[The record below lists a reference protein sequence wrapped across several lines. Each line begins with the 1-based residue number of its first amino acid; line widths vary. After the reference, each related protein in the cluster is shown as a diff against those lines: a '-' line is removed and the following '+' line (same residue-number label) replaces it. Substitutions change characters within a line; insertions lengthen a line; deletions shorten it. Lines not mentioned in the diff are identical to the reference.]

1 MKQKKLILILSAIS
15 LLAVVTVAIY
25 VYRIKKSYETE
36 TAEFIEI
43 QKQAMEEEL
52 NSMQAEYEMQ
62 YNKLRINNGE
72 RVMTLNIDSLMNKL
86 LSEKNKVDR
95 LKEELQNVKNS
106 SAKRIASLSKEVG
119 TLKTL
124 LRSYIVQIDSL
135 NTLNQKLANENK
147 EVKESFNQAT
157 QKNEML
163 KKEKES
169 LQTQVSRAAR
179 LEASNIVV
187 SSLDS
192 RGKKTS
198 RIYKVKKI
206 MISFRI
212 PKNVTAEVGNK
223 TLYARLMDVNDNLL
237 KGDTNGTFNF
247 EGKSIEYSIK
257 KDIEYNGEDTDI
269 YMYWD
274 VNVSLLEGEYR
285 LALFCDGNLIGQQKF
300 NL

>member
-1 MKQKKLILILSAIS
+1 MKQKKIILIVSAIL
-15 LLAVVTVAIY
+15 LLAIGIVSVY
-25 VYRIKKSYETE
+25 VYNIKKSYEKETE
-36 TAEFIEI
+36 EFVEI
-43 QKQAMEEEL
+43 QKKAMEEEL

-62 YNKLRINNGE
+62 YNKLRISNGE
-72 RVMTLNIDSLMNKL
+72 RVMTLNVDSLMNKL

-106 SAKRIASLSKEVG
+106 SAKKIASLSKEVG

-135 NTLNQKLANENK
+135 NTLNQKLVTENK

-157 QKNEML
+157 QRNEML

-179 LEASNIVV
+179 LDASNI
-187 SSLDS
+187 SITCLDN
-192 RGKKTS
+192 RGKKTTK
-198 RIYKVKKI
+198 IYKTKKI

-223 TLYARLMDVNDNLL
+223 TIYARLMDVNDNLL
-237 KGDTNGTFNF
+237 RGDNNGTFGF
-247 EGKSIEYSIK
+247 ENKNIEYSIK

-269 YMYWD
+269 SLYWD
-274 VNVSLLEGEYR
+274 VNVSLLEGQYR
-285 LALFCDGNLIGQQKF
+285 LALFCDGNMIGQQKF

>member
-1 MKQKKLILILSAIS
+1 MKQKKIILIVSAIL
-15 LLAVVTVAIY
+15 LLAIGIVSVY
-25 VYRIKKSYETE
+25 VYNIKKSYEKETE
-36 TAEFIEI
+36 EFVEI
-43 QKQAMEEEL
+43 QKKAMEEEL

-62 YNKLRINNGE
+62 YNKLRISNGE
-72 RVMTLNIDSLMNKL
+72 RVMTLNVDSLMNKL

-106 SAKRIASLSKEVG
+106 SAKKIASLSKEVG

-135 NTLNQKLANENK
+135 NTLNQKLVTENK
-147 EVKESFNQAT
+147 EVRESFNQAT
-157 QKNEML
+157 QRNEML

-179 LEASNIVV
+179 LDASNI
-187 SSLDS
+187 SITCLDN
-192 RGKKTS
+192 RGKKTTK
-198 RIYKVKKI
+198 IYKTKKI

-223 TLYARLMDVNDNLL
+223 TIYARLMDVNDNLL
-237 KGDTNGTFNF
+237 KGDTNGTFGF
-247 EGKSIEYSIK
+247 ENKNIEYSIK

-269 YMYWD
+269 SLYWD
-274 VNVSLLEGEYR
+274 VNVSLLEGQYR
-285 LALFCDGNLIGQQKF
+285 LALFCDGNMIGQQKF

>member
-1 MKQKKLILILSAIS
+1 MKQKKIILIVSAIL
-15 LLAVVTVAIY
+15 LLAIGIVSVY
-25 VYRIKKSYETE
+25 VYNIKKSYEKETE
-36 TAEFIEI
+36 EFVEI
-43 QKQAMEEEL
+43 QKKAMEEEL

-62 YNKLRINNGE
+62 YNKLRISNGE
-72 RVMTLNIDSLMNKL
+72 RVMTLNVDSLMNKL

-106 SAKRIASLSKEVG
+106 SAKKIASLSKEVG

-135 NTLNQKLANENK
+135 NTLNQKLVTENK

-157 QKNEML
+157 QRNEML

-179 LEASNIVV
+179 LDASNI
-187 SSLDS
+187 SITCLDN
-192 RGKKTS
+192 RGKKTTK
-198 RIYKVKKI
+198 IYKTKKI

-223 TLYARLMDVNDNLL
+223 TIYARLMDVNDNLL
-237 KGDTNGTFNF
+237 KGDNNGTFGF
-247 EGKSIEYSIK
+247 ENKNIEYSIK

-269 YMYWD
+269 SLYWD
-274 VNVSLLEGEYR
+274 VNVSLLEGQYR
-285 LALFCDGNLIGQQKF
+285 LALFCDGNMIGQQKF

>member
-15 LLAVVTVAIY
+15 LLTVVTVAIY

-179 LEASNIVV
+179 LDASNIVV

-247 EGKSIEYSIK
+247 EGKNIEYSIK

>member
-1 MKQKKLILILSAIS
+1 MKQKKIILIVSAIL
-15 LLAVVTVAIY
+15 LLAIGIVSVY
-25 VYRIKKSYETE
+25 VYNIKKSYEKETE
-36 TAEFIEI
+36 EFVEI
-43 QKQAMEEEL
+43 QKKAMEEEL

-62 YNKLRINNGE
+62 YNKLRISNGE
-72 RVMTLNIDSLMNKL
+72 RVMTLNVDSLMNKL

-106 SAKRIASLSKEVG
+106 SAKKIASLSKEVG

-135 NTLNQKLANENK
+135 NTLNQKLVTENK

-157 QKNEML
+157 QRNEML

-179 LEASNIVV
+179 LDASNI
-187 SSLDS
+187 SITCLDN
-192 RGKKTS
+192 RGKKTTK
-198 RIYKVKKI
+198 IYKTKKI

-223 TLYARLMDVNDNLL
+223 TIYARLMDVNDNLL
-237 KGDTNGTFNF
+237 RGDNNGTFGF
-247 EGKSIEYSIK
+247 ENKNIEYSIK

-269 YMYWD
+269 FLYWD
-274 VNVSLLEGEYR
+274 VNVSLLEGQYR
-285 LALFCDGNLIGQQKF
+285 LALFCDGNMIGQQKF

>member
-15 LLAVVTVAIY
+15 LLTVVTVAIY

-179 LEASNIVV
+179 LDASNIVV
-187 SSLDS
+187 SLLDS

-247 EGKSIEYSIK
+247 EGKNIEYSIK